1 VDAILENALFHPDD
15 LRHETR
21 WPDYS
26 ARVSHELGW
35 ASMLSYRLSS
45 EITSNEVL
53 AGLNIYSGHPRAFDQ
68 TAVQTGLL
76 LATHAAALVAAHTNQ
91 HRADNLEEALRNSR
105 QIGVAVGILM
115 SQHKL
120 TQTQAF
126 DLLRVT
132 SQHSNRKVRDI
143 AEQVEHTGTLPGTLP
158 YQPPPRL
165 DRAQGQPDR

>member
-1 VDAILENALFHPDD
+1 VDAILEDALFHPDD

-35 ASMLSYRLSS
+35 KSMLSYRLSS
-45 EITSNEVL
+45 EITGPEVL
-53 AGLNIYSGHPRAFDQ
+53 AGLNIYSQTPQAFGR
-68 TAVQTGLL
+68 TAVETGLL

-91 HRADNLEEALRNSR
+91 RRAANLEKALHSSR

-115 SQHKL
+115 SRHKL
-120 TQTQAF
+120 TQPQAF

-132 SQHSNRKVRDI
+132 SQHSNRKIRDI
-143 AEQVEHTGTLPGTLP
+143 AEEVEHTGTLP
-158 YQPPPRL
+158 YQPPPRPG
-165 DRAQGQPDR
+165 RALGTPGA